1 MTGSKEGDVINS
13 ILLVIGSVGSIVLVL
28 LLDGRLPWTM
38 A

>member
-1 MTGSKEGDVINS
+1 MTGSKGDTVIN
-13 ILLVIGSVGSIVLVL
+13 ILLVMGSVGAIVLLL